1 MEFPLFSDDYLK
13 LAPLLQPGSTLLI
26 NGYLKQR
33 YNRDEYEFKLMGV
46 TLAETMIG
54 NLTRSIL
61 IEAEPKELNEEMIQ
75 FLEKNFK
82 RNPGKTT
89 FKFTLIDDRN
99 KLTTNLISTN
109 QGIELNPELVKYLED
124 NPTLHVT
131 VQTA

>member
-13 LAPLLQPGSTLLI
+13 LSALLQPGSSVLI

-46 TLAETMIG
+46 TLAETMIA

-61 IEAEPKELNEEMIQ
+61 IEAEPKALNEEMIQ
-75 FLEKNFK
+75 FFEKNFK

-89 FKFTLIDDRN
+89 FKFTLIDERN
-99 KLTTNLISTN
+99 KLITNLISSN

-124 NPTLHVT
+124 NPTLHVS

>member
-13 LAPLLQPGSTLLI
+13 LAALLQPGSTVLI

-33 YNRDEYEFKLMGV
+33 YNRDEYELKLMGV
-46 TLAETMIG
+46 TLAETMIA

-75 FLEKNFK
+75 FFENNFK
-82 RNPGKTT
+82 QNPGKTT
-89 FKFTLIDDRN
+89 FKFTLVDKDN
-99 KLTTNLISTN
+99 KLITNFISSN
-109 QGIELNPELVKYLED
+109 QGIELTPELVKYLED
-124 NPTLHVT
+124 NPNLHVT